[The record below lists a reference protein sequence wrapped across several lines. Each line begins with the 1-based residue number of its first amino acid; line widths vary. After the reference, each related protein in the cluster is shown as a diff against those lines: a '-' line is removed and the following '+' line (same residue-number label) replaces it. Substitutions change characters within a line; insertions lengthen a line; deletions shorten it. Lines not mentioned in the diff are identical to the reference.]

1 MKKVLSVLLSIIMV
15 AVMAVPAFAAEQ
27 SINVDTAFRFNSDG
41 KFKIMMLNDCQDTI
55 FKDKMQYEYV
65 SKAIENQQPDLIVFA
80 GDQVT
85 SFLPFAKGE
94 QIEQCIRQFFD
105 AVIGPSGVPFIVT
118 FGNHDHDWED
128 EISLEEQMAIYKSY
142 DNCAIPDNVFDLGT
156 YNVPVYRSNGLGM
169 ALNIYMFDTHNKL
182 SDGSVSGYEGV
193 RPEQLDWYRS
203 TRDSLCAYN
212 MGRYVPSM
220 VFQHIPVKEI
230 YQFVEQ
236 VPVTS
241 DLTDAVFNLDDAK
254 WYTLNDKVLEG
265 KMGEVPCSESVD
277 GHTGEYQAWLE
288 KSEIIG
294 AFFGHDHVNNFVG
307 VTDEGIKM
315 GYSAGTGFSTYGEGG
330 YRSVRIFEFDEN
342 DVENYTTYEYSY
354 NDVMG
359 SDMDF
364 FVMDLASVTL
374 FTKIFKALVG
384 ILPDALLNL
393 FA

>member
-1 MKKVLSVLLSIIMV
+1 MKKVLSVILSIIMI
-15 AVMAVPAFAAEQ
+15 ALMAVPAFAADQ
-27 SINVDTAFRFNSDG
+27 SINVDDAFKFNSDG

-55 FKDKMQYEYV
+55 LKDKMQYQYV
-65 SKAIENQQPDLIVFA
+65 SKAIEEQKPDLIVFA

-105 AVIGPSGVPFIVT
+105 TVIGPSGVPFVVT

-128 EISLEEQMAIYKSY
+128 EISLEDQIAIYKSY
-142 DNCAIPDNVFDLGT
+142 DNCAIPDNVCDLGT
-156 YNVPVYRSNGLGM
+156 YNIPVYRSSGLGM

-182 SDGSVSGYEGV
+182 SDGSISGYEGV

-203 TRDSLCAYN
+203 TRDSLRAYN
-212 MGRYVPSM
+212 FGMVVPSI

-230 YQFVEQ
+230 YQFVET
-236 VPVTS
+236 VPATS

-254 WYTLNDKVLEG
+254 WYALNDKVIDG
-265 KMGEVPCSESVD
+265 KIGEVPCSESVD
-277 GHTGEYQAWLE
+277 GNTGEYQAWLE
-288 KSEIIG
+288 EGDIIG
-294 AFFGHDHVNNFVG
+294 AFFGHDHVNSFVG

-315 GYSAGTGFSTYGEGG
+315 GYNGGSGFSTYGDGG
-330 YRSVRIFEFDEN
+330 NRSVRIFEFDEK
-342 DVENYTTYEYSY
+342 DVENYNTYEYTY
-354 NDVMG
+354 NDVMNENL
-359 SDMDF
+359 DF

-374 FTKIFKALVG
+374 FTKIFKLIVG
-384 ILPDALLNL
+384 VLPEAILNL